1 MPRHYLLLPELGIDH
16 QPIVLSLWLAEQ
28 GHRVE
33 AGEPV
38 LEVLA
43 GVATVD
49 LSAGADGLLVETLV
63 AEDESLR
70 VGQRLAVIES
80 DGKITP

>member
-1 MPRHYLLLPELGIDH
+1 MSRHYVTLPDLGIDH

-28 GHRVE
+28 GNRVE

-43 GVATVD
+43 GAATVD
-49 LSAGADGLLVETLV
+49 LSAGAEGLLVETLV
-63 AEDESLR
+63 AEGEPLR

>member
-1 MPRHYLLLPELGIDH
+1 MQRHYLTLPELGIEGG
-16 QPIVLSLWLAEQ
+16 PIVVSLWLVER
-28 GHRVE
+28 GSRVE

-49 LSAGADGLLVETLV
+49 LPAPADGVLVETLV
-63 AEDESLR
+63 GEDESLR
-70 VGQRLAVIES
+70 VSQRLAVIES
-80 DGKITP
+80 M

>member
-16 QPIVLSLWLAEQ
+16 QPIVASLWLVEA
-28 GHRVE
+28 GSRVE

-38 LEVLA
+38 LEVLGGA
-43 GVATVD
+43 ATVD
-49 LSAGADGLLVETLV
+49 LPAPADGLLVETLV
-63 AEDESLR
+63 AEDEPLR